1 MSSLHEKGNHPMEAW
16 LTVNNPSAHD
26 SLKHGPEV
34 AKFFATTTEQSNL
47 APSMSALT
55 GPGAAAAK
63 SNTDWASN
71 PALGAANLAQIA
83 MRAAG
88 YDPTNLDME
97 DKANAANF
105 DTFRKKLAQCPLFIT
120 KYAEKQTLK
129 QETSDWNK
137 LIDNIAGTFQGIM
150 DKDKGAIVSSLKQ
163 LAKAASSK
171 MSTKQTTQV
180 FTQNT
185 INVDNVISYYLYSSQ
200 VSFEEKTGKGFHT
213 RQSDFVVWKLRLEF
227 QTELWP
233 EWWKRVKETFD
244 GDMNNWLGDTTTE
257 NKGDKPIIWD

>member
-1 MSSLHEKGNHPMEAW
+1 MSNLNNNGIHPIEAW
-16 LTVNNPSAHD
+16 LTVNNPSAHAT
-26 SLKHGPEV
+26 LRHAPMV
-34 AKFFATTTEQSNL
+34 ASFLATTTEQSDL

-63 SNTDWASN
+63 SNTDWATN

-88 YDPTNLDME
+88 YDPTNLDMN
-97 DKANAANF
+97 DKANAAKF
-105 DTFRKKLAQCPLFIT
+105 DTFRQKLAQCPLFIT
-120 KYAEKQTLK
+120 KYAEKQTLEQK
-129 QETSDWNK
+129 TSDWND
-137 LIDNIAGTFQGIM
+137 LIDNIASTFEGIM
-150 DKDKGAIVSSLKQ
+150 SKDKGAIVSSLKQ
-163 LAKAASSK
+163 LAQAASSK

-200 VSFEEKTGKGFHT
+200 VSFEEQKGKGFHT

-233 EWWKRVKETFD
+233 DWWERVKKAFD
-244 GDMNNWLGDTTTE
+244 GDMNDWLGDTTTQ
-257 NKGDKPIIWD
+257 NTGDQPINWG